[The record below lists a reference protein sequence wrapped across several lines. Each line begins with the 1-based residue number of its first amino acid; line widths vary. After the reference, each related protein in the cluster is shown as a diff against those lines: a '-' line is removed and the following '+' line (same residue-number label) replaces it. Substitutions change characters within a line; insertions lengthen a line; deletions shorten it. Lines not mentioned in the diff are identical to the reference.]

1 MIHLIWSLQ
10 SLGQGLTYSGCSIS
24 YLWVNNERINESI
37 NTAVKWQVKYL
48 KGLLLLRKLSKPCS
62 HIIYSINILYV
73 QSLFRRVWLVTPWT
87 VTHQVPLSMG
97 FSRQEYWSGL
107 LCPPPGDLLN
117 PGMESTSFMSP
128 ALAGVSIY
136 VESRKIVQMNLFA
149 KKKQRHRCREQM
161 YGHQGENGKV
171 GWIRRMGLTYIHYW
185 YCL

>member
-1 MIHLIWSLQ
+1 MVFCFSSLSNLVQ
-10 SLGQGLTYSGCSIS
+10 K
-24 YLWVNNERINESI
+24 
-37 NTAVKWQVKYL
+37 A
-48 KGLLLLRKLSKPCS
+48 GLLVHVRFLLNVFYVSTLGWQLLYMLS
-62 HIIYSINILYV
+62 HFNHV
-73 QSLFRRVWLVTPWT
+73 QLFVAPWT
-87 VTHQVPLSMG
+87 VAHQPSLSMR
-97 FSRQEYWSGL
+97 FSRKEYWSGL
-107 LCPPPGDLLN
+107 PCPPPGDLLN